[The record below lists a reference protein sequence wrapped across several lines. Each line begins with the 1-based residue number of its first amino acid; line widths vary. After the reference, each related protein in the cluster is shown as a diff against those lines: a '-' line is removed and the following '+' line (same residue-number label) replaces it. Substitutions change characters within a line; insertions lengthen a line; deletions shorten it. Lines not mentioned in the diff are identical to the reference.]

1 MVHIKIFTWS
11 YCPFC
16 QNAKKLL
23 QEKSIDFEEIVLDND
38 EKKLEEI
45 RKQTGQRTVPQIFI
59 DETFIGG
66 YSELEELSQK
76 GGLDKLA

>member
-1 MVHIKIFTWS
+1 MVDIKIYTWS

-23 QEKSIDFEEIVLDND
+23 EEKNIDFEEIVLDNKQT
-38 EKKLEEI
+38 ELEQL

-59 DETFIGG
+59 GQNFIGG
-66 YSELEELSQK
+66 YSELEDLDQK
-76 GGLDKLA
+76 GKLDTL